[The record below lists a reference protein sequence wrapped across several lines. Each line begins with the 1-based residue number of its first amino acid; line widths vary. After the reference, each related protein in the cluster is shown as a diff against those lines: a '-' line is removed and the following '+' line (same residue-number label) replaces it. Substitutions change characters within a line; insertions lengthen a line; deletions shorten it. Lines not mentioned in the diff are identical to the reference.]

1 MRYCTQQPMTNRQW
15 RALKTVLIILI
26 AIAVV
31 IALGS
36 GPLRQLPSS
45 SFPAAPSV
53 QSASSSK
60 LTQGLQQ
67 THSMA
72 PTVAVIG
79 SGLAGLSAAYE
90 LSKALQAELP
100 HFKIVVFEKNN
111 ILGGN
116 SAKASSGINAVHA
129 AAGDSIQA
137 YAADTTKSGGGF
149 STEELVETLA
159 VSGHCCACVGG
170 SCMHTCRCAMDTC
183 PFSIHARTCL
193 SAAALLSLI
202 LANTV

>member
-1 MRYCTQQPMTNRQW
+1 MTNRRW
-15 RALKTVLIILI
+15 RALKASLILLV
-26 AIAVV
+26 AVAVV
-31 IALGS
+31 VALS
-36 GPLRQLPSS
+36 SFPLSQLPSS
-45 SFPAAPSV
+45 TYLPAPSG
-53 QSASSSK
+53 QTASSSK

-90 LSKALQAELP
+90 LSQALQAELP
-100 HFKIVVFEKNN
+100 QAKIVILEKNN

-129 AAGDSIQA
+129 AAGDSMQA

-149 STEELVETLA
+149 STQQLVETLA
-159 VSGHCCACVGG
+159 VSEGCRACLGWQLHGYVAAVGWTAVRQVIQAVACQQQHCCL
-170 SCMHTCRCAMDTC
+170 
-183 PFSIHARTCL
+183 PCL
-193 SAAALLSLI
+193 GRQ
-202 LANTV
+202 